1 MRVVPRANFQHVPQG
16 RRDYKQCESLTVK
29 VNVYDLVW
37 ETKDHRRGK
46 NAGLVDLGL
55 GSAPSRVMWC

>member
-1 MRVVPRANFQHVPQG
+1 MPQG

-55 GSAPSRVMWC
+55 GSAPSRVIWC